1 MMMGRK
7 GSDMLSEI
15 SEDRLLV
22 LIAAYG
28 ADPLHWPESER
39 TAAQQRAA
47 TDTPAIR
54 QALAQARI
62 LDQMLATAAVP
73 ALSESAI
80 TAMQAK
86 AQPGL
91 MIRLR
96 ALFDWWGPVWQPTG
110 ALAAAL
116 LLGVMLGLANPDTS
130 AALADMTGQY
140 ASTDT
145 TDTSSPFDAFL
156 LGSEDSL

>member
-15 SEDRLLV
+15 SEDRLLA

-54 QALAQARI
+54 QALAQYPANKQR
-62 LDQMLATAAVP
+62 AA
-73 ALSESAI
+73 
-80 TAMQAK
+80 Q
-86 AQPGL
+86 
-91 MIRLR
+91 
-96 ALFDWWGPVWQPTG
+96 
-110 ALAAAL
+110 
-116 LLGVMLGLANPDTS
+116 LLGITKSSLYRRLEKYGLDK
-130 AALADMTGQY
+130 
-140 ASTDT
+140 
-145 TDTSSPFDAFL
+145 
-156 LGSEDSL
+156 

>member
-15 SEDRLLV
+15 SEDRLLA

-39 TAAQQRAA
+39 MAAQQRAA

-62 LDQMLATAAVP
+62 LDQMLASAAVP

-80 TAMQAK
+80 TALRIQAR
-86 AQPGL
+86 PGL
-91 MIRLR
+91 MIRIR

-130 AALADMTGQY
+130 AALADVTGQY
-140 ASTDT
+140 IATEA

>member
-54 QALAQARI
+54 QAGANTGPDAGNGSSPRPFGI
-62 LDQMLATAAVP
+62 SDYRDAGEGPAWPDDTAACSV
-73 ALSESAI
+73 
-80 TAMQAK
+80 
-86 AQPGL
+86 
-91 MIRLR
+91 
-96 ALFDWWGPVWQPTG
+96 
-110 ALAAAL
+110 
-116 LLGVMLGLANPDTS
+116 
-130 AALADMTGQY
+130 
-140 ASTDT
+140 
-145 TDTSSPFDAFL
+145 
-156 LGSEDSL
+156 

>member
-22 LIAAYG
+22 LI
-28 ADPLHWPESER
+28 
-39 TAAQQRAA
+39 
-47 TDTPAIR
+47 
-54 QALAQARI
+54 
-62 LDQMLATAAVP
+62 
-73 ALSESAI
+73 
-80 TAMQAK
+80 

-140 ASTDT
+140 VSTDT